1 MAFRR
6 GSLHTILRLN
16 VFYTKQ
22 RVYIYVSFLRFF
34 IHNEY
39 DDDDDDD
46 KGEDD
51 DEVTSPRFNDRFE
64 LPGLFFQYFLTDF
77 LWNMDG
83 FCMFLLYP

>member
-1 MAFRR
+1 M
-6 GSLHTILRLN
+6 SSIQNN
-16 VFYTKQ
+16 VC
-22 RVYIYVSFLRFF
+22 IYLVSFLSFF

-64 LPGLFFQYFLTDF
+64 LPGLFSNIF
-77 LWNMDG
+77 
-83 FCMFLLYP
+83 

>member
-1 MAFRR
+1 MF
-6 GSLHTILRLN
+6 H
-16 VFYTKQ
+16 FW
-22 RVYIYVSFLRFF
+22 VYF

-51 DEVTSPRFNDRFE
+51 DEVTSPRFNGRFE
-64 LPGLFFQYFLTDF
+64 LPGFFQFCLTDF

-83 FCMFLLYP
+83 FCMFLLYPKRTVGLSSWWITQP